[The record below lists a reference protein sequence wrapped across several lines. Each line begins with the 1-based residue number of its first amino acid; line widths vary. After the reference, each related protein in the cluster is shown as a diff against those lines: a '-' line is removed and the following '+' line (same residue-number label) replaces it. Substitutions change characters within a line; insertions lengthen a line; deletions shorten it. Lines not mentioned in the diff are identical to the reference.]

1 MLNYD
6 NCILKKCI
14 YCIQVI
20 KHFYVH
26 TAGGLII
33 NFNKTNPWGIIYETS
48 IFHLNQKFIKNAFL
62 QP

>member
-1 MLNYD
+1 MYF
-6 NCILKKCI
+6 KKM
-14 YCIQVI
+14 YLLHTGN
-20 KHFYVH
+20 KTFYVH